1 MEGDFVDAYA
11 GLFLAFACD
20 GFLDGFARLDEAC
33 QRGVEPCRPFGLATH
48 QAGVS
53 VRRQHDHH
61 RVGARKMLGAAG
73 WAGALVTGIG
83 EFGRAATIGAEAM
96 ALVPVDHGFRLRQDC
111 GVRCVDFFCNRAQVG
126 KGSKTCQWAGA
137 LRIGFGRDVD
147 GKVGAAPV
155 LAQEDCWCVGAQQRG
170 GEFRRDPA
178 GFLATLASADEK
190 RVEFPER
197 DEGGCAVHEAL
208 RQPGPVGSPVSG
220 PIQRGVGKNIRVL
233 GQDQAH
239 LAGVFPQGSG
249 HRVRDKNSRT
259 PGPKAAMSG
268 AACVLRRRAR
278 YSALGRLAADEFLAN
293 PVRSGRKQ
301 PQRVS
306 TRVVRQPL
314 TLDSLTRMASKKD
327 KGSDRAEGVLPPAR
341 TDSAYRVLARKYRPQ
356 TFEDAF
362 IGQSAMVRTLAN
374 AFAAGRIAHA
384 FMLTGVRG
392 VGKTTTARIIAKALN
407 CIGPDGSRTAPTVT
421 PCGVCEPCVSIAES
435 RNVDVHEMDA
445 ASHTGIDDIREII
458 EGVRYAPAQARYK
471 VYIIDEVHM
480 LSKAAFNGLLKTLE
494 EPPGHVKF
502 AFATT
507 EIRRVPITVLS
518 RCQRFDLKRVTVDE
532 LSAHLARIC
541 EREKQPAA
549 EQALRLIARAAEG
562 SVRDALSLL
571 DQAFAHAG
579 GATIEEEP
587 VRQMLG
593 LADRSRGLEL
603 FEQLMRGAVAEALAE
618 FRGQYDSGADP
629 LSVMQDL
636 AQICH
641 EVTRVKVTGGVSTS
655 GAPAEEAGRVAALAG
670 KLAVPQLA
678 RTWQLLL
685 KALSEVQS
693 APDAAAAA
701 EMALIRIGFASELP
715 PTEQIIRSL
724 GSNST
729 APVSRGSGGH
739 SPSVAVPTTGLR
751 SASSAGEASVSLA
764 VSQPQAAHAPAPAP
778 RTEALPRLDSFEDV
792 LAVVR
797 EKREMRLLYALENQ
811 VHLVGFEPMR
821 LEVRLDP
828 SAPSTLPGEISDR
841 LSKWTGARWIVTVS
855 GAEGAPTIAAQRVAH
870 ERARREAA
878 EQDPLLKAALAVFPG
893 ARLVAVRDRDA
904 LGGPV
909 DGGDS
914 E

>member
-1 MEGDFVDAYA
+1 MASNKDKVASTGNEDV
-11 GLFLAFACD
+11 
-20 GFLDGFARLDEAC
+20 
-33 QRGVEPCRPFGLATH
+33 P
-48 QAGVS
+48 
-53 VRRQHDHH
+53 
-61 RVGARKMLGAAG
+61 
-73 WAGALVTGIG
+73 AGADASA
-83 EFGRAATIGAEAM
+83 RAGAE
-96 ALVPVDHGFRLRQDC
+96 G
-111 GVRCVDFFCNRAQVG
+111 
-126 KGSKTCQWAGA
+126 
-137 LRIGFGRDVD
+137 
-147 GKVGAAPV
+147 
-155 LAQEDCWCVGAQQRG
+155 
-170 GEFRRDPA
+170 
-178 GFLATLASADEK
+178 
-190 RVEFPER
+190 
-197 DEGGCAVHEAL
+197 
-208 RQPGPVGSPVSG
+208 
-220 PIQRGVGKNIRVL
+220 
-233 GQDQAH
+233 
-239 LAGVFPQGSG
+239 
-249 HRVRDKNSRT
+249 
-259 PGPKAAMSG
+259 
-268 AACVLRRRAR
+268 
-278 YSALGRLAADEFLAN
+278 
-293 PVRSGRKQ
+293 
-301 PQRVS
+301 
-306 TRVVRQPL
+306 
-314 TLDSLTRMASKKD
+314 
-327 KGSDRAEGVLPPAR
+327 
-341 TDSAYRVLARKYRPQ
+341 AYRVLARKYRPQ

-407 CIGPDGSRTAPTVT
+407 CVGPDGKLAAPTVK

-541 EREKQPAA
+541 ELEKQPAD
-549 EQALRLIARAAEG
+549 EQALRLVARAAEG

-579 GATIEEEP
+579 GGLIEEDA

-603 FEQLMRGAVAEALAE
+603 FERLMRGAIPEALAE
-618 FRGQYDSGADP
+618 FRSQYDSGADP

-655 GAPAEEAGRVAALAG
+655 GAPAEEARRVAALG
-670 KLAVPQLA
+670 ENLSVPQLA

-685 KALSEVQS
+685 KALAEVQS

-701 EMALIRIGFASELP
+701 EMVMIRIGFASELP
-715 PTEQIIRSL
+715 PTEHIIRSL
-724 GSNST
+724 GSGGAST
-729 APVSRGSGGH
+729 GARGASGGGGP
-739 SPSVAVPTTGLR
+739 SAAPPSGPSLRSVA
-751 SASSAGEASVSLA
+751 AGGESVATVAPPVARAAPEVVARADAQPGTSL
-764 VSQPQAAHAPAPAP
+764 
-778 RTEALPRLDSFEDV
+778 ESFADV
-792 LAVVR
+792 VAFVR

-811 VHLVGFEPMR
+811 VHLVSFERAR
-821 LEVRLDP
+821 LELRLEP
-828 SAPSTLPGEISDR
+828 AAPSSLPGEISDR
-841 LSKWTGARWIVTVS
+841 LSKWTGERWIVSVS
-855 GAEGAPTIAAQRVAH
+855 GAEGAPTITAQRQAH

-878 EQDPLLKAALAVFPG
+878 EQDPLLKAAMSMFPG
-893 ARLVAVRDRDA
+893 AKLVAVRDKEA
-904 LGGPV
+904 FETPV
-909 DGGDS
+909 EGGDS